1 MKKTNLFKQA
11 FTLSLEA
18 DLNIDLAKDIED
30 NLDGA
35 PEGGNDAEV
44 DALQSTLDDDVSPE
58 DYLADPMA
66 DKMLQQQ
73 IDSRNQEIASVIEG
87 WAGKIDEFTDFL
99 NGTGENSLQSIL
111 AKAQPGTLFAKVQ
124 SSNSRKLANAAQE
137 LASLS
142 QSLKSFIG
150 QKAITQA

>member
-1 MKKTNLFKQA
+1 MKSNLFKTK
-11 FTLSLEA
+11 FINILEA
-18 DLNIDLAKDIED
+18 DLNIDLAKDIEN

-35 PEGGNDAEV
+35 PEGGDDSEV
-44 DALQSTLDDDVSPE
+44 EALADTLDNDVSPT

-73 IDSRNQEIASVIEG
+73 IDNRNQEIASVIEG
-87 WAGKIDEFTDFL
+87 WTGKIDSFIEFL
-99 NGTGENSLQSIL
+99 NGTNEDSLQSIL

-124 SSNSRKLANAAQE
+124 SSNSRKLASAAQE
-137 LASLS
+137 LAALS
-142 QSLKSFIG
+142 QSLKSFVG